1 MQEKTETLTIREV
14 NMPLSGKDCA
24 NGKKIH
30 GEDLYDT
37 LIEMIFSFQVH
48 MEHSQKFT
56 NN

>member
-1 MQEKTETLTIREV
+1 
-14 NMPLSGKDCA
+14 MPLSGKDCA
-24 NGKKIH
+24 KGKKIH

-56 NN
+56 ND